1 MQTMDRKYLPSDP
14 SVRGY
19 LTKVAALV
27 QQMNPD
33 ATKDDFFDLVLKM
46 IETVE
51 DDYRVEL

>member
-1 MQTMDRKYLPSDP
+1 MDRKYLPSDP

-27 QQMNPD
+27 QQMNQD
-33 ATKDDFFDLVLKM
+33 ATKDDFYDLVLKM